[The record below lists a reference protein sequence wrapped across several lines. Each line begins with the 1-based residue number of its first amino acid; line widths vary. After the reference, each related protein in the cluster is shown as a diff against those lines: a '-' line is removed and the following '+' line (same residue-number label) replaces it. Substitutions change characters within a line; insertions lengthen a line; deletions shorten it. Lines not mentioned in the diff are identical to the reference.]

1 MCVQKAVAGE
11 KAEAF
16 AKSIYTA
23 VRSLFTPSVNRPEH
37 RLVNPGADE
46 GWGHRTT
53 ACPATLYA
61 SSRAG
66 RPGHPST
73 DTPGT
78 QVHGQDISFIASV
91 SLHPG
96 PNPETSPMGLVSSAG
111 GGSGLKPAWLLGQR
125 EPVPLPFWAM
135 RQHDG
140 KGHAVEPS
148 IPFPF

>member
-37 RLVNPGADE
+37 RLVSPGADE

-53 ACPATLYA
+53 ACSAILYA

-78 QVHGQDISFIASV
+78 QVRGQDISFIARV
-91 SLHPG
+91 SLHPAPIQKHPPWG
-96 PNPETSPMGLVSSAG
+96 WFPQLVVGLG
-111 GGSGLKPAWLLGQR
+111 
-125 EPVPLPFWAM
+125 
-135 RQHDG
+135 
-140 KGHAVEPS
+140 
-148 IPFPF
+148 